1 MTNGQAGFALRG
13 RNPDVLT
20 CIANLSN
27 DEVFT
32 PPELA
37 NQMLD
42 TLTEAWAADH
52 DGADLWADPSVRFL
66 DPFTKSG
73 VFVREITSRLT
84 AGLADAIPD
93 LEARVDHILTTQV
106 YGIAITHLTSL
117 LARRSLYCSKW
128 ANGPHSIA
136 RSFDDPD
143 GNIWFERT
151 EHTWAGGTDRV
162 LTADEHGN
170 PVERTRDGR
179 CTFCG
184 ASQRSLDRGA
194 GFESH
199 AYAFIHTDDIKA
211 RLAELFGDDMQF
223 DVIVGNPPYQLAS
236 DGGTRDVPIYQHF
249 VEQAKT
255 LEPRYLTMV
264 IPSRWMAAGLGLGDF
279 RAAMLGDQRIR
290 RLVDYPDSSEL
301 FPGVKLMGGAC
312 YFLWARDNPGWCET
326 TLVRGGEEIDTDER
340 RLDEFD
346 ILVRDSRALGILRKI
361 QDRHEASLVDV
372 LSADKE
378 FGLTSN
384 FDEYEEEPFPSA
396 IPLYVYQRGQRLVG
410 WISRGKIIKSSHL
423 IDSWKVLIPAAGFE
437 SQILPT
443 LVLSS
448 IRRAPNP
455 SACTQTYLFL
465 AAASEAEADHIE
477 SYVRTRLFRFLVW
490 LRKVSQHA
498 TRSTYTW
505 VPQQTWDRF
514 WTDAELYAKYG
525 ITEDEQAYVESII
538 RPMDAPAAAD
548 DG

>member
-1 MTNGQAGFALRG
+1 MSTLQAGFALRG

-37 NQMLD
+37 NKMLN
-42 TLTEAWAADH
+42 TLADAWAADN
-52 DGADLWADPSVRFL
+52 GAANIWADPNVRFL

-73 VFVREITSRLT
+73 VFLREITSRLT
-84 AGLADAIPD
+84 VGLEDVIPD
-93 LEARVDHILTTQV
+93 LQERVDHILTMQV
-106 YGIAITHLTSL
+106 YGIGITHLTGL
-117 LARRSLYCSKW
+117 LARRSVYCSKW

-136 RSFDDPD
+136 KSFTTPE
-143 GNIWFERT
+143 GNIWFERM
-151 EHTWAGGTDRV
+151 EHTWAGGTEWV
-162 LTADEHGN
+162 LTAGEDGN
-170 PVERTRDGR
+170 QIKKFKDGK
-179 CTFCG
+179 CKYCG
-184 ASQRSLDRGA
+184 ASQRALDRGA
-194 GFESH
+194 GFETH
-199 AYAFIHTDDIKA
+199 AYSFIHTDDITA
-211 RLAELFGDDMQF
+211 RIAELFGADMQF
-223 DVIVGNPPYQLAS
+223 DVIIGNPPYQLGS

-255 LEPRYLTMV
+255 LEPRFLSMI

-279 RAAMLGDQRIR
+279 RAQMLSDQRIR
-290 RLVDYPDSSEL
+290 KLVDYPDSSEL

-312 YFLWARDNPGWCET
+312 YFLWDRDNPGLCET
-326 TLVRGGEEIDTDER
+326 TLVRGGQTLETVER

-346 ILVRDSRALGILRKI
+346 ILVRDSRALGILRKVR
-361 QDRHEASLVDV
+361 DRREASIFDV

-384 FDEYEEEPFPSA
+384 FDDYKADPFSSA
-396 IPLYVYQRGQRLVG
+396 IPLYAYQRGQRLVG
-410 WISRGKIIKSSHL
+410 WIARHKITKSSDL
-423 IDSWKVLIPAAGFE
+423 IDTWKVLIPAAGFE

-465 AAASEAEADHIE
+465 AAPSEAEADHME
-477 SYVRTRLFRFLVW
+477 SYVKTRFFRFLVW

-498 TRSTYTW
+498 TRSTYAW
-505 VPQQTWDRF
+505 VPQQTWDRS
-514 WTDAELYAKYG
+514 WTDADLYEKYG
-525 ITEDEQAYVESII
+525 ITDDEQTFIESII
-538 RPMDAPAAAD
+538 RPVSPAPTAD
-548 DG
+548 DE